1 VRFRISFL
9 HTLSLC
15 FLLVLPMLV
24 QAKTINVT
32 YIEASIGQRWD
43 LPKWPERVG
52 KSDISIDFHPVYDF
66 DKSTV
71 LKQALSAKRKPDVVV
86 LQECSVYFPGDLVA
100 DQQKVQSW
108 VAQIRAAGAQPI
120 IATTVP
126 PAQSQG
132 KWQDLKDTI
141 KVYLLGRE
149 SQYKQ
154 IIAFNDWL
162 RIYTRQENIPLMDFE
177 AALRIDPKNRHMN
190 EVFNVGD
197 GIHINKQGY
206 AILDKILLETLNQ
219 VGSTKTA
226 ER

>member
-1 VRFRISFL
+1 MRFRVKFFILSLSFL
-9 HTLSLC
+9 
-15 FLLVLPMLV
+15 LPMFA
-24 QAKTINVT
+24 QAKTLNVT

-52 KSDISIDFHPVYDF
+52 KNDISIDFHPVYDF
-66 DKSTV
+66 DKSAA
-71 LKQALSAKRKPDVVV
+71 LKEALSVKRKPDVVV

-100 DQQKVQSW
+100 DQQKIQSW
-108 VAQIRAAGAQPI
+108 VIQIRAAGAQPI
-120 IATTVP
+120 LATTVP

-132 KWQDLKDTI
+132 KWQDLKDSI
-141 KVYLLGRE
+141 KIYILGRE

-154 IIAFNDWL
+154 IMAFNDWL

-190 EVFNVGD
+190 ERFNVGD

-206 AILDKILLETLNQ
+206 AILDRILLENLDQ
-219 VGSTKTA
+219 FDATKTA
-226 ER
+226 RH